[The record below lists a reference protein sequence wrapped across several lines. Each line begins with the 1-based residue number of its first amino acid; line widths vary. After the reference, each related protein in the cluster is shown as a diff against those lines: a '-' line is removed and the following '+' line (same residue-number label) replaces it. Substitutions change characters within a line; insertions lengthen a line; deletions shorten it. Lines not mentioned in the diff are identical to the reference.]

1 MDFDNLK
8 DIYLD
13 NRTNNNIGSQ
23 GPLAA
28 MTILKSQS
36 TLLILHGNL
45 DHHDAMTA
53 DINDNDSFVVINF
66 EKRMSPN
73 LRPYPTIN
81 LVVYFC
87 STNRPHFGNPSPP
100 KNQK

>member
-28 MTILKSQS
+28 MTTLKSQS
-36 TLLILHGNL
+36 TLLTLHGNL

-66 EKRMSPN
+66 EKRMSA
-73 LRPYPTIN
+73 L
-81 LVVYFC
+81 
-87 STNRPHFGNPSPP
+87 SQPP
-100 KNQK
+100 PLPQQLI